1 LVDKMAQPRVEDAIA
16 AQAAARRYLTALYGL
31 KKIKEV
37 SFSRAWYQTG
47 ALRDVW
53 EVEGDA
59 VVKKGWFSKEQKHF
73 KFQIDPVNG
82 RVISHEM

>member
-1 LVDKMAQPRVEDAIA
+1 
-16 AQAAARRYLTALYGL
+16 
-31 KKIKEV
+31 
-37 SFSRAWYQTG
+37 
-47 ALRDVW
+47 LRDVW

>member
-1 LVDKMAQPRVEDAIA
+1 MAQSRVEDAIA
-16 AQAAARRYLTALYGL
+16 AQAAARSYLATLYGL
-31 KKIKEV
+31 KKLKEV
-37 SFSRAWYQTG
+37 SFTRAWYQTG

-59 VVKKGWFSKEQKHF
+59 VVKKGMFSKEQKHF
-73 KFQIDPVNG
+73 RFQIDPVSG

>member
-1 LVDKMAQPRVEDAIA
+1 MAETRVEDAVS
-16 AQAAARRYLTALYGL
+16 AQAVARRYLTVIYGL
-31 KKIKEV
+31 KKIKQV

-59 VVKKGWFSKEQKHF
+59 IVKKGWFSKEQKHF
-73 KFQIDPVNG
+73 KFQINPLNG
-82 RVISHEM
+82 RIISHEI